1 MRNLV
6 RAGIPE
12 RVAMQLS
19 GHRTRSVFEGY
30 NIVSEH
36 DLKSAAEL
44 LNEMVTNSVT
54 ISDSGQAAR
63 TVSPLESSTRS

>member
-19 GHRTRSVFEGY
+19 GHKSRSVFERH
-30 NIVSEH
+30 NIVSER
-36 DLKSAAEL
+36 DLKSVAEL
-44 LNEMVTNSVT
+44 LNEVVINSVT
-54 ISDSGQAAR
+54 IGDSNR
-63 TVSPLESSTRS
+63 TDRTLSPLESSVRP